1 MSEAGQRGVRPSKNL
16 GKVLV
21 VDPEVCI
28 RDSLQQVLGSEGYQV
43 LCASTATEAFET
55 LDSEKIAVVIADYYL
70 DVMNGVDFLARVEKE
85 DRGVEMILTT
95 AYPDL
100 TLAQTLLEK
109 GLFDLVSKPFHA
121 YEILLAVKRAF
132 EKRRVIVESADFRQ
146 SLKKKIKEQT
156 LSLRLRNQEKQQLL
170 INTIKSLVQT
180 LEAKD
185 KYTEGHS
192 RRVAENSLEIAQNLG
207 LDYREQEEIHLA
219 GLMHDI
225 GKIGIKESVLN
236 KRGRLTDEEY
246 THIKKHPLI
255 SQRILE
261 PIPQFK
267 RVIQMIRN
275 HHEFYDGSGYPDG
288 LTGKNI
294 PAGARILT
302 VCDAFD
308 AMTSDRPYRPAL
320 DRDKAFMLIARAVGT
335 QFDPTFARIF
345 FKIKGRIFPEA

>member
-1 MSEAGQRGVRPSKNL
+1 MREAGQRSTRASKYL
-16 GKVLV
+16 GNVLV
-21 VDPEVCI
+21 VDREVCI
-28 RDSLQQVLGSEGYQV
+28 RESLEQILSTEGYKV
-43 LCASTATEAFET
+43 LCSATAAEAMKI
-55 LDSEKIAVVIADYYL
+55 LNREKIAVIIVDYYL
-70 DVMNGVDFLARVEKE
+70 DIMNGVEFLSHVEKE
-85 DRGVEMILTT
+85 VRDVEMILTI
-95 AYPDL
+95 AYPDIS
-100 TLAQTLLEK
+100 LAQSLMDQDF
-109 GLFDLVSKPFHA
+109 FDLVTKPFHA
-121 YEILLAVKRAF
+121 YDILFAVKRAF
-132 EKRRVIVESADFRQ
+132 EKRKLIVESADFRQ
-146 SLKKKIKEQT
+146 TLKKKIKEQT

-192 RRVAENSLEIAQNLG
+192 RRVAENSLEIAQSLG

-225 GKIGIKESVLN
+225 GKIGIKESILN
-236 KRGRLTDEEY
+236 KRGRLTEEEY

-267 RVIQMIRN
+267 RVINMIRN

-288 LTGKNI
+288 MVGKDI
-294 PAGARILT
+294 PAGARILA

-320 DRDKAFMLIARAVGT
+320 DRDKAFMLLARGVRT
-335 QFDPTFARIF
+335 QFDPEFTRIF